1 MGSGDVYKR
10 QIPVLLGHLQL
21 SRMPERGQVNLLPS
35 GKEDFSYALQIA
47 DVLHEN
53 GVIASLDGKNSADI
67 VVEIQNETISL
78 RRQDDQHEEIDLA
91 SLLKLVLEEKG
102 KE

>member
-1 MGSGDVYKR
+1 M
-10 QIPVLLGHLQL
+10 LGHLQL
-21 SRMPERGQVNLLPS
+21 VRMPENGQVNLLPF
-35 GKEDFSYALQIA
+35 GKEDFPYALQIA

-53 GVIASLDGKNSADI
+53 GIVASLDGKNSADI
-67 VVEIQNETISL
+67 VVEIQNEIISL
-78 RRQDDQHEEIDLA
+78 RRQDDRQDEIDLA